1 MWKTLLIQSHVEID
15 LMEVYRP
22 QNLNVD
28 LLAYSP
34 LAEGALTGKY
44 TNPAYIAKV

>member
-1 MWKTLLIQSHVEID
+1 
-15 LMEVYRP
+15 MEVYRP

-34 LAEGALTGKY
+34 FAGGALTGKY
-44 TNPAYIAKV
+44 TDPDYIAAKKGGFNLFPGYKLLCV

>member
-1 MWKTLLIQSHVEID
+1 
-15 LMEVYRP
+15 MEVYRS

-34 LAEGALTGKY
+34 SAGKALTSKY
-44 TNPAYIAKV
+44 TDPDCIAAEKRRFNLFPGYKLLGI